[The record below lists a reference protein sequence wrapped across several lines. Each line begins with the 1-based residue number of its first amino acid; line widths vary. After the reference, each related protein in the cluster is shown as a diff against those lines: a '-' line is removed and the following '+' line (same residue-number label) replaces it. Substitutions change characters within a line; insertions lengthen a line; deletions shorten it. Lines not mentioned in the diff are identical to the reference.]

1 MNFYLEEKLDSNNNL
16 HNEVAYYVGK
26 VKKSLDELLSFI
38 SKLKLTKKK
47 TITTD
52 EDSEDLFL

>member
-1 MNFYLEEKLDSNNNL
+1 MDSNNNL